1 MTMRARR
8 AILMQGDHKVKD
20 RIMLFLKGM
29 CMGIADVIPGVSG
42 GTLAL
47 ILGIYKEFV
56 DTLRGL
62 HVRWL
67 PVAWRWL
74 KGGRKAED
82 FAALKAELITLN
94 LPFLITLVSGI
105 ATAIVVGSTFI
116 PYLIE
121 NHPVPTRA
129 FFFGLILASVYVPVR
144 MIRAQNKGAGALAA
158 AVIMALVGAGFG
170 YWVTNPSNG
179 YEGAREEFTLTAQGE
194 TLKDLARR
202 GPTSQTLEQIYWSEQ
217 NAALREQVT
226 ASTPDMAK
234 ELEALRESA
243 GAEVMDKKA
252 LKARSVPYEEVM
264 VPAKTPVVLVR
275 PALWFI
281 AIAGAIAIC
290 AMILPGISGSY
301 ILLIFGVYF
310 FILNALKGTL
320 SLLASGSIPTMH
332 IVYLGV
338 FISAMVVGILSFARL
353 LSYLLDTHLA
363 PTLGVLVGLML
374 GCLRGIWPFQAS
386 LEGVVSNVLPT
397 AETASV
403 GQAGVALLTGVV
415 IVVLLTM
422 VGARTERAAQDDS
435 SKGDTHGTV

>member
-1 MTMRARR
+1 MSQ
-8 AILMQGDHKVKD
+8 IQGGLKVKD
-20 RIMLFLKGM
+20 RIVLFLKGM
-29 CMGIADVIPGVSG
+29 CMGFADVIPGVSG

-67 PVAWRWL
+67 PLALRWL
-74 KGGRKAED
+74 KNGRKPED
-82 FAALKAELITLN
+82 FDALKQSLATLN
-94 LPFLITLVSGI
+94 LPFLITLVAGI

-144 MIRAQNKGAGALAA
+144 MIRAENKGAGALVAA
-158 AVIMALVGAGFG
+158 LIMAVLGAGFG
-170 YWVTNPSNG
+170 FWVTNPSNA
-179 YEGAREEFTLTAQGE
+179 YEGARESFTLQAEGE
-194 TLKDLARR
+194 SLKDLARR
-202 GPTSQTLEQIYWSEQ
+202 GPTSQTLEQIYWADENQ
-217 NAALREQVT
+217 PLRDAVM
-226 ASTPDMAK
+226 ASTPDVAT
-234 ELEALRESA
+234 ELVALRDAA
-243 GAEVMDKKA
+243 GKEVMDKKA
-252 LKARSVPYEEVM
+252 LKARSEPYKEVM
-264 VPAKTPVVLVR
+264 VPASTPVVLVR

-320 SLLASGSIPTMH
+320 SLLASGQVPAMH

-338 FISAMVVGILSFARL
+338 FIASMVVGILSFARL
-353 LSYLLDTHLA
+353 LSYLLDRHLA
-363 PTLGVLVGLML
+363 PTLGALVGLML
-374 GCLRGIWPFQAS
+374 GCLRGIWPFQTMV
-386 LEGVVSNVLPT
+386 EGVAANVLPSAQT
-397 AETASV
+397 
-403 GQAGVALLTGVV
+403 AGVGEAAAALVVGIV
-415 IVVLLTM
+415 IVVALTI
-422 VGARTERAAQDDS
+422 VGSRLESSEQAAS
-435 SKGDTHGTV
+435 